1 MIRNR
6 RSWYDSNSVFS
17 VTVCINRTS
26 SNKTKYTYT
35 NLNSK
40 TCHGNFISHI
50 HHLDKQISHIFGR
63 YCDERGTWEHDETQ
77 RINRRAYYSC
87 ASFRYHHSAPPGDAS
102 LATPTYRHPPQPQ
115 SSHGFSMLLKN
126 HSVNLRSWWAACLL
140 SSWSR
145 RLSELNW
152 NTWKITQWRQRW
164 HHARHGS
171 NANWSVSQG
180 VAEVGI

>member
-102 LATPTYRHPPQPQ
+102 LATPIDTHRSLSLVMVSPCCWRTTLWTCAAGELPVCFPPEAGGYP
-115 SSHGFSMLLKN
+115 SSTETPGK
-126 HSVNLRSWWAACLL
+126 
-140 SSWSR
+140 
-145 RLSELNW
+145 
-152 NTWKITQWRQRW
+152 
-164 HHARHGS
+164 
-171 NANWSVSQG
+171 
-180 VAEVGI
+180 